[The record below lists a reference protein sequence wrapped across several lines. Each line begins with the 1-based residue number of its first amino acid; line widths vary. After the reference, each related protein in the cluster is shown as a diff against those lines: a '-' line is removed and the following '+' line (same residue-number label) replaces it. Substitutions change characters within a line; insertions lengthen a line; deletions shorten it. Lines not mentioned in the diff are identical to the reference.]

1 MIPKEASKIW
11 WGLVEIYYAKISFI
25 VDLSKMMKYLILI
38 YQYIIH
44 NKTYFKVWC
53 KIFFCSLFSKGITQ
67 VTCQISELYVI
78 SSQRYWFLSAT
89 EYHSDADYNSRRV
102 GVVVVVVVVR
112 DFKKWITFLCFDRFG
127 SYLVGSCTRVRRFT
141 SYPIFVIRPTQPAQP
156 AYRPKSEK
164 RA

>member
-1 MIPKEASKIW
+1 MSKFQ
-11 WGLVEIYYAKISFI
+11 ESN
-25 VDLSKMMKYLILI
+25 
-38 YQYIIH
+38 Q
-44 NKTYFKVWC
+44 
-53 KIFFCSLFSKGITQ
+53 
-67 VTCQISELYVI
+67 
-78 SSQRYWFLSAT
+78 FLSAT
-89 EYHSDADYNSRRV
+89 VYHSDADYNSRRV
-102 GVVVVVVVVR
+102 GVVVVVVVVVVT